1 MSKKLAI
8 VLGGGGARG
17 ALQVGALRA
26 LFEAGYNPEILVGT
40 SIGAANAAFLAIRG
54 TTPEAIRELVT
65 IYRDAAKADLL
76 PSNYLWLTLRTLF
89 SRPDAQ
95 TIFRI
100 RDFFINHGIP
110 PDMRFGDLQRVKLI
124 LVAADLN
131 NRCQV
136 LFGANP
142 DDSILQGV
150 LASAALPPW
159 VAPIENEEQLLVD
172 GGVIS
177 NLPIEAAMT
186 TGVSEIIALDLEDP
200 RDSELEGR
208 SVGVFFSKLANT
220 VQKRQLDLEMAMAV
234 ACGVNVRHIQLYGS
248 EPIPVWDFR
257 HWEELIA
264 RGFEIAQRDIA
275 TWEINEKPWWRRLFS

>member
-1 MSKKLAI
+1 MSKKLAF
-8 VLGGGGARG
+8 VLGGGGSRG

-26 LFEAGYNPEILVGT
+26 LIEAGYYPDFLVGT
-40 SIGAANAAFLAIRG
+40 SIGAANAAFFAIRG

-76 PSNYLWLTLRTLF
+76 PSNYLWLTLRALF

-95 TIFRI
+95 TVSRI
-100 RDFFINHGIP
+100 RDFFVNHGIH
-110 PDMRFGDLQRVKLI
+110 PDICFGDLQSVKLI

-136 LFGANP
+136 LFGQNP
-142 DDSILQGV
+142 EDSILQGV
-150 LASAALPPW
+150 LASAALLPW
-159 VAPIENEEQLLVD
+159 VAPIEREEQLLVD

-200 RDSELEGR
+200 RDDLMEGR
-208 SVGVFFSKLANT
+208 NFGVFFSKLANT
-220 VQKRQLDLEMAMAV
+220 IQKRQLDLEMALAV
-234 ACGVNVRHIQLYGS
+234 ACGVKVRHIQLYGI
-248 EPIPVWDFR
+248 EPTPIWDFH

-275 TWEINEKPWWRRLFS
+275 TWETKRRPWWRRIF